1 MGHIRLLDYF
11 ESLKKGTSEKCT
23 TISKKALK
31 HPKRPKWPEVPK
43 KYKEVQRAKT
53 VGNGKRKK
61 PKFAGKRPEKRQTSS
76 KWLNMVQKD
85 WKARRCP
92 TQKKLDETSFAAFA
106 FV

>member
-43 KYKEVQRAKT
+43 KYKEIQRAKT
-53 VGNGKRKK
+53 VQNGIRKK
-61 PKFAGKRPEKRQTSS
+61 QKFAGKRPK
-76 KWLNMVQKD
+76 KPNKL
-85 WKARRCP
+85 KAAQYGP
-92 TQKKLDETSFAAFA
+92 EGLESETLPYSEE
-106 FV
+106 VG